1 LEKHHAGVPHR
12 GGSTQKWQEDLANHR
27 LHQKQNGGAGENS
40 QHEKNQ
46 GLEMID
52 RIAFGTV

>member
-1 LEKHHAGVPHR
+1 
-12 GGSTQKWQEDLANHR
+12 